1 MTKIAP
7 SNLALTTI
15 VTPRRR
21 EDPLFGGAKG
31 IGGLDRGHIDRD

>member
-7 SNLALTTI
+7 SNLALTSI

-21 EDPLFGGAKG
+21 DDPLFGCARG
-31 IGGLDRGHIDRD
+31 IEGLDRGHIDRD